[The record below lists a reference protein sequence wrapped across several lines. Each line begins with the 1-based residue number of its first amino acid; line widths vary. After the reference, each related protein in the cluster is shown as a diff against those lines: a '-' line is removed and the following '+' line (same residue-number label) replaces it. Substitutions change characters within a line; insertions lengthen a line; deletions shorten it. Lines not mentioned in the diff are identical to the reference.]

1 MTTSQPAAPYC
12 AMLLEALRP
21 DEAPAPPL
29 AGEIGADLCIVGGG
43 YLGLWTAIEAKRA
56 EPALSVV
63 VLEADICGS
72 GSSGRNSGMALPYW
86 TKFEG
91 LAAQCGQAEA
101 LALCD
106 ASLAALDE
114 IDAFAREHAIDIE
127 FRRSGWLWG
136 ATSERQ
142 KGRWN
147 GVIAGLEKV
156 GRAPFAALDRAGVE
170 ALIDAPGYLAGA
182 YDPAPATIHPGKLA
196 RGLRRV
202 ALGLG
207 VQLHENTP
215 MQRLER
221 GSAPAVTTPQG
232 RVRAKRVVLAIN
244 SWSLAFPELRSG
256 ILVITSDDMV
266 TRPAPAFIAKHRWR
280 DGLIVTDSALFV
292 SGFRATV
299 DGRIV
304 GGVTGG
310 KVGYGALSG
319 QRFYGRT
326 PREGDIVAALARHFG
341 SADGVEVASSWR
353 GPIDRTQAGLPRYGH
368 LPGAPAALFGYG
380 FSGNGIVGCR
390 LGGKI
395 LASLALEKRD
405 RWATCGL
412 VVQPG
417 RWLPPEPLRYV
428 GAHLV
433 RWAVRKQDR
442 ADLENRRVGGLVQRL
457 AALAPGGVVTTRKAA

>member
-1 MTTSQPAAPYC
+1 MTTSAPPAKPYC
-12 AMLLEALRP
+12 AMLLEALTP
-21 DEAPAPPL
+21 GEEAPAL
-29 AGEIGADLCIVGGG
+29 AGDIACDLLIVGGG

-63 VLEADICGS
+63 VIEADICGS

-91 LAAQCGQAEA
+91 LEAQCGREEA
-101 LALCD
+101 LAICD
-106 ASLAALDE
+106 ASLAALGE
-114 IDAFAREHAIDIE
+114 IDGFCREHGLDIE

-142 KGRWN
+142 NGRWN
-147 GVIAGLEKV
+147 GVIAALERA
-156 GRAPFAALDRAGVE
+156 GRAPFKALDRKGVQ
-170 ALIDAPGYLAGA
+170 ALIDLPAYLGGA

-202 ALGLG
+202 ALEKG
-207 VQLHENTP
+207 VQLYERTP
-215 MQRLER
+215 MQRLDR
-221 GSAPAVTTPQG
+221 ATPSVTTPKG
-232 RVRAKRVVLAIN
+232 RIKAKRVVLAIN

-266 TRPAPAFIAKHRWR
+266 TKPAPAFLEKRRWR

-292 SGFRATV
+292 SGFRASR
-299 DGRIV
+299 DGRVV

-310 KVGYGALSG
+310 KVGYGAIAG

-326 PREGDIVAALARHFG
+326 PREGDIVAALDRHFG
-341 SADGVEVASSWR
+341 AGHGLTVASSWR

-368 LPGAPAALFGYG
+368 LPGSPAVLFGYG

-390 LGGKI
+390 LGGQI
-395 LASLALEKRD
+395 LASLALEKKD
-405 RWATCGL
+405 RWASCGL

-417 RWLPPEPLRYV
+417 RWLPPEPIRYV

-433 RWAVRKQDR
+433 RWAVRKQDA
-442 ADLENRRVGGLVQRL
+442 ADLENRKVGGLVQRL